1 MKFNVEGLVGSV
13 RRLMATAQNGL
24 EVIRFGG
31 LTHDVESSPFEIVER
46 RRMYRLRHY
55 FPDDATPGRGLS
67 DRPGGG
73 SERNHGGPR
82 EGRHG
87 HRPVAVLVPPLM
99 VNADI
104 WDVNADDG
112 AVGILHRGGIDC
124 WVVDF
129 GSPASEEGGWE
140 RDLADHVLAVNS
152 AIDTVCDATGS
163 NVHLMGYSQG
173 GMFAYQTTAYRF
185 GKGVESI
192 VTFGSPV
199 DVVAGMPFGLPY
211 GMVSDVAEFLADH
224 VVTRLPIT
232 DSMVRLGFQLLDPVK
247 TAKSRIDFLRQLHDR
262 EALLPKER
270 QRRFLSNDGWVG
282 YAGPAAADLLKQ
294 FVAHNRMMLGGF
306 VIRDQ
311 PISLAELKCPILA
324 FVGEVDDVGQP
335 AAVRG
340 IVRAAP
346 NAEVYEASLVAGH
359 FGLVA
364 GSMATRHTWPLVRQ
378 WIDWMDRD
386 QPLPPEI
393 VPMAEHVATNRPN
406 SAATRVVHTAATL
419 AEAGAG
425 VGKALE
431 GIAGNTVRGSIELAG
446 EAARALPRLTRLGMI
461 QPHTRISLSSL
472 VAEQARRAPLRD
484 LFLFDDR
491 VHTNAAVD
499 ARIDNVV
506 RGLVSVG
513 VRPAMR
519 VGVVMETRPS
529 ALATVAALSRIGA
542 VSVLLAPG
550 SELDRAIELT
560 GIKALVSDPENLRT
574 AAATGTRVLVLG
586 GGNARTLDIP
596 LSDDVIDLEQ
606 IDPTQVQ
613 LPAWF
618 RPDPG
623 LARELA
629 FVLVSGT
636 GDRLATKY
644 ITNHRWALSAFGT
657 ATTADLDRKDTVYC
671 LAPLHHS
678 SGLLVSLGGAIAG
691 GSRIALARSLD
702 PARFGEE
709 VHRYGVTVVTYTWTM
724 LRDILDAEV
733 FSAGQYVPT
742 PSASPTASPAWHPI
756 RLFIG
761 SGMPAGLWRRTTEQ
775 FAPARVLEFYASI
788 EGDVVLANVT
798 GVKVGCKGRPVPG
811 TAKVELVAYD
821 PITEQIRTDA
831 SGFARRCADNEVG
844 LLIGKATEGID
855 LSDGGLRGVFA
866 AGDAWMPTENLFRR
880 DGDGDYWLVDRADT
894 VIHTDRGPVFT
905 QPIVDVLNDISA
917 VDMEVAYALPVGE
930 YALAVAAVSVRNGFR
945 LEPKDVTETMR
956 ALDPDQRPDIVYVVD
971 EIPRSSSY
979 RPSTRAVE
987 AAGQPR
993 PGPDTW
999 WYNRESDAYEILTED
1014 QAGSVF
1020 GTE

>member
-1 MKFNVEGLVGSV
+1 MIWVTFRVGPGAVVKFSAKDMVGSV
-13 RRLMATAQNGL
+13 QRLMATAQNGL

-31 LTHDVESSPFEIVER
+31 LTHDVEASPFEVVER

-55 FPDDATPGRGLS
+55 FPDNAAPD
-67 DRPGGG
+67 
-73 SERNHGGPR
+73 
-82 EGRHG
+82 
-87 HRPVAVLVPPLM
+87 RPVALLVPPLM

-104 WDVNADDG
+104 WDVNGEAG
-112 AVGILHRGGIDC
+112 AVGILNRGGIDC

-129 GSPASEEGGWE
+129 GSPATEEGGWE
-140 RDLADHVLAVNS
+140 RDLADHVVAVNS
-152 AIDTVCDATGS
+152 AIDTVTEATGS
-163 NVHLMGYSQG
+163 SVHLMGYSQG
-173 GMFAYQTTAYRF
+173 GMFAYQTAAYRY
-185 GKGVESI
+185 GRGVSSI

-199 DVVAGMPFGLPY
+199 DIVAGMPFGLPY
-211 GMVSDVAEFLADH
+211 GLVSDVADFLADH

-232 DSMVRLGFQLLDPVK
+232 DSMVRLGFQMLDPVK

-270 QRRFLSNDGWVG
+270 QRRFLNSDGWVG

-324 FVGEVDDVGQP
+324 FVGEVDDIGQP

-364 GSMATRHTWPLVRQ
+364 GSMATNHTWPLVRQ

-386 QPLPPEI
+386 ETLPGEI
-393 VPMAEHVATNRPN
+393 IPMAEHVPTTGPRT
-406 SAATRVVHTAATL
+406 AATRVVHAAATL
-419 AEAGAG
+419 AEAGTG
-425 VGKALE
+425 FGKALE
-431 GIAGNTVRGSIELAG
+431 GIASNTVRGSVELAG

-461 QPHTRISLSSL
+461 QPNTRISLGRL
-472 VAEQARRAPLRD
+472 VAEQAERAPQGEC
-484 LFLFDDR
+484 FLFDDR
-491 VHTNAAVD
+491 VHTNAAVKT
-499 ARIDNVV
+499 RIDNVV
-506 RGLVSVG
+506 RGLISVG
-513 VRPAMR
+513 IRPANR
-519 VGVVMETRPS
+519 IGVVMETRPS

-542 VSVLLAPG
+542 VAVLLAPG
-550 SELDRAIELT
+550 SELDRAVELT
-560 GIKALVSDPENLRT
+560 GIHTVIADPENLRY
-574 AAATGTRVLVLG
+574 AAATGARVLVLG
-586 GGNARTLDIP
+586 GGDARGLDIP
-596 LSDDVIDLEQ
+596 VSDKVIDLEQ
-606 IDPTQVQ
+606 IDPTQVR

-629 FVLVSGT
+629 FMLVTGT
-636 GDRLATKY
+636 GDRLEIKY

-657 ATTADLDRKDTVYC
+657 ATTADLDRRDTVYC

-691 GSRIALARSLD
+691 GSRIALARSMD
-702 PARFGEE
+702 PERFAEE

-733 FSAGQYVPT
+733 FPAGH
-742 PSASPTASPAWHPI
+742 AHPI

-775 FAPARVLEFYASI
+775 FEPARVLEFYASI

-798 GVKVGCKGRPVPG
+798 GAKAGCKGRPVPG

-821 PITEQIRTDA
+821 PLAERIATDE

-844 LLIGKATEGID
+844 LLLGRASEGVDI
-855 LSDGGLRGVFA
+855 SDGGLRGVFT
-866 AGDAWMPTENLFRR
+866 AGDSWMPTENLFRR
-880 DGDGDYWLVDRADT
+880 DSDGDYWLVDRTDT
-894 VIHTDRGPVFT
+894 VMKTLRGPVYT
-905 QPIVDVLNDISA
+905 KPIVDTLNDITA
-917 VDMEVAYALPVGE
+917 VDMEVAYGLPAGGHT
-930 YALAVAAVSVRNGFR
+930 LAVAAVSVRTGFR
-945 LEPKDVTETMR
+945 LEPKDVTEALR
-956 ALDPDQRPDIVYVVD
+956 ALDPDQRPDLVYVV
-971 EIPRSSSY
+971 EGIPRSSTY
-979 RPSTRAVE
+979 RPSTRAVQ
-987 AAGQPR
+987 AAGR
-993 PGPDTW
+993 PEPGHDTW
-999 WYNRESDAYEILTED
+999 WYNRESDAYEVLTADE
-1014 QAGSVF
+1014 AGKLL
-1020 GTE
+1020 GD

>member
-1 MKFNVEGLVGSV
+1 MKFSAKDMVGSV
-13 RRLMATAQNGL
+13 QRLMATAQNGL

-31 LTHDVESSPFEIVER
+31 LTHDVEASPFEVVER

-55 FPDDATPGRGLS
+55 FPDNAAPD
-67 DRPGGG
+67 
-73 SERNHGGPR
+73 
-82 EGRHG
+82 
-87 HRPVAVLVPPLM
+87 RPVALLVPPLM

-104 WDVNADDG
+104 WDVNGEAG
-112 AVGILHRGGIDC
+112 AVGILNRGGIDC

-129 GSPASEEGGWE
+129 GSPATEEGGWE
-140 RDLADHVLAVNS
+140 RDLADHVVAVNS
-152 AIDTVCDATGS
+152 AIDTVTEATGS
-163 NVHLMGYSQG
+163 SVHLMGYSQG
-173 GMFAYQTTAYRF
+173 GMFAYQTAAYRY
-185 GKGVESI
+185 GRGVSSI

-199 DVVAGMPFGLPY
+199 DIVAGMPFGLPY
-211 GMVSDVAEFLADH
+211 GLVSDVADFLADH

-232 DSMVRLGFQLLDPVK
+232 DSMVRLGFQMLDPVK

-270 QRRFLSNDGWVG
+270 QRRFLNSDGWVG

-324 FVGEVDDVGQP
+324 FVGEVDDIGQP

-364 GSMATRHTWPLVRQ
+364 GSMATNHTWPLVRQ

-386 QPLPPEI
+386 ETLPGEI
-393 VPMAEHVATNRPN
+393 IPMAEHVPTTGPRT
-406 SAATRVVHTAATL
+406 AATRVVHAAATL
-419 AEAGAG
+419 AEAGTG
-425 VGKALE
+425 FGKALE
-431 GIAGNTVRGSIELAG
+431 GIASNTVRGSVELAG

-461 QPHTRISLSSL
+461 QPNTRISLGRL
-472 VAEQARRAPLRD
+472 VAEQAERAPQGEC
-484 LFLFDDR
+484 FLFDDR
-491 VHTNAAVD
+491 VHTNAAVKT
-499 ARIDNVV
+499 RIDNVV
-506 RGLVSVG
+506 RGLISVG
-513 VRPAMR
+513 IRPANR
-519 VGVVMETRPS
+519 IGVVMETRPS

-542 VSVLLAPG
+542 VAVLLAPG
-550 SELDRAIELT
+550 SELDRAVELT
-560 GIKALVSDPENLRT
+560 GIHTVIADPENLRY
-574 AAATGTRVLVLG
+574 AAATGARVLVLG
-586 GGNARTLDIP
+586 GGDARGLDIP
-596 LSDDVIDLEQ
+596 VSDKVIDLEQ
-606 IDPTQVQ
+606 IDPTQVR

-629 FVLVSGT
+629 FMLVTGT
-636 GDRLATKY
+636 GDRLEIKY

-657 ATTADLDRKDTVYC
+657 ATTADLDRRDTVYC

-691 GSRIALARSLD
+691 GSRIALARSMD
-702 PARFGEE
+702 PERFAEE

-733 FSAGQYVPT
+733 FPAGH
-742 PSASPTASPAWHPI
+742 AHPI

-775 FAPARVLEFYASI
+775 FEPARVLEFYASI

-798 GVKVGCKGRPVPG
+798 GAKAGCKGRPVPG

-821 PITEQIRTDA
+821 PLAERIATDE

-844 LLIGKATEGID
+844 LLLGRASEGVDI
-855 LSDGGLRGVFA
+855 SDGGLRGVFT
-866 AGDAWMPTENLFRR
+866 AGDSWMPTENLFRR
-880 DGDGDYWLVDRADT
+880 DSDGDYWLVDRTDT
-894 VIHTDRGPVFT
+894 VMKTLRGPVYT
-905 QPIVDVLNDISA
+905 KPIVDTLNDITA
-917 VDMEVAYALPVGE
+917 VDMEVAYGLPAGGHT
-930 YALAVAAVSVRNGFR
+930 LAVAAVSVRTGFR
-945 LEPKDVTETMR
+945 LEPKDVTEALR
-956 ALDPDQRPDIVYVVD
+956 ALDPDQRPDLVYVV
-971 EIPRSSSY
+971 EGIPRSSTY
-979 RPSTRAVE
+979 RPSTRAVQ
-987 AAGQPR
+987 AAGR
-993 PGPDTW
+993 PEPGHDTW
-999 WYNRESDAYEILTED
+999 WYNRESDAYEVLTADE
-1014 QAGSVF
+1014 AGKLL
-1020 GTE
+1020 GD

>member
-1 MKFNVEGLVGSV
+1 MKLSAKDVVGSV
-13 RRLMATAQNGL
+13 QRLMATAQNGL

-31 LTHDVESSPFEIVER
+31 LTHDVAASPFEVVER

-55 FPDDATPGRGLS
+55 FPDDTTTG
-67 DRPGGG
+67 
-73 SERNHGGPR
+73 
-82 EGRHG
+82 
-87 HRPVAVLVPPLM
+87 RPVALLVPPLM

-104 WDVNADDG
+104 WDVNAEDG
-112 AVGILHRGGIDC
+112 AVGILQRGGVDC

-129 GSPASEEGGWE
+129 GSPASEEGGWQ
-140 RDLADHVLAVNS
+140 RDLADHVLAISS
-152 AIDTVCDATGS
+152 AIDTVTEATGS
-163 NVHLMGYSQG
+163 GVHLMGYSQG
-173 GMFAYQTTAYRF
+173 GMFAYQTAAYRY
-185 GKGVESI
+185 GKGVDSI

-211 GMVSDVAEFLADH
+211 GMVSDVADFLADH

-232 DSMVRLGFQLLDPVK
+232 DSMVRIGFQLLDPVK

-270 QRRFLSNDGWVG
+270 QRRFLNSDGWVG

-294 FVAHNRMMLGGF
+294 FVVHNRLMLGGF

-311 PISLAELKCPILA
+311 PVSLAELKCPILA
-324 FVGEVDDVGQP
+324 FVGEVDDIGQP

-346 NAEVYEASLVAGH
+346 NAEVYEATLVAGH

-364 GSMATRHTWPLVRQ
+364 GSTATKHTWPLVRQ
-378 WIDWMDRD
+378 WVQWMNGAE
-386 QPLPPEI
+386 PLPPEI
-393 VPMAEHVATNRPN
+393 VPMAEHVPNNRPR
-406 SAATRVVHTAATL
+406 SAATRVIHTAGTL
-419 AEAGAG
+419 AEAGTG

-431 GIAGNTVRGSIELAG
+431 GIANNTVRGSIELAG

-461 QPHTRISLSSL
+461 QPHTRISLGRL
-472 VAEQARRAPLRD
+472 VAEQARRAPQRD

-491 VHTNAAVD
+491 VHSNAAVN

-529 ALATVAALSRIGA
+529 ALAAVAALSRLGA
-542 VSVLLAPG
+542 VAVLLAPS
-550 SELDRAIELT
+550 SELSHAIELT
-560 GIKALVSDPENLRT
+560 GVETLIADPENLRQ
-574 AAATGTRVLVLG
+574 AAATGVRVLVLG
-586 GGNARTLDIP
+586 GGVARELSIP
-596 LSDDVIDLEQ
+596 ASDRMIDLEQ
-606 IDPTQVQ
+606 IDPAKVR

-623 LARELA
+623 QARELA
-629 FVLVSGT
+629 FVLVTGT
-636 GDRLATKY
+636 GDRLETKY

-657 ATTADLDRKDTVYC
+657 ATTADLNRRDTVYC

-702 PARFGEE
+702 PRRFAEE

-733 FSAGQYVPT
+733 FPT
-742 PSASPTASPAWHPI
+742 GHRHPI

-761 SGMPAGLWRRTTEQ
+761 SGMPAGLWRRTVEQ
-775 FAPARVLEFYASI
+775 FEPARVLEFYASI

-798 GVKVGCKGRPVPG
+798 GAKRGCKGRPVPG

-821 PITEQIRTDA
+821 PLTERILVDG

-844 LLIGKATEGID
+844 LLIGKASEGVDI
-855 LSDGGLRGVFA
+855 SAGGLRGVFA
-866 AGDAWMPTENLFRR
+866 AGDSWMPTENLFRR
-880 DGDGDYWLVDRADT
+880 DSDGDHWLIDRTDT
-894 VIHTDRGPVFT
+894 VIRTRRGPVYG
-905 QPIVDVLNDISA
+905 QPIVDVLNDITA
-917 VDMEVAYALPVGE
+917 VDMEVAYGLDVGDDCV
-930 YALAVAAVSVRNGFR
+930 AVAAVSVREGFR
-945 LEPKDVTETMR
+945 LEPEDVTEAVR
-956 ALDPDQRPDIVYVVD
+956 ALEPDQRPDLVYLVD
-971 EIPRSSSY
+971 DIPRSPSY
-979 RPSTRAVE
+979 RPSTRAVQE
-987 AAGQPR
+987 AGRPQ

-999 WYNRESDAYEILTED
+999 WYNRASDAYEVLTESRARTLLGD
-1014 QAGSVF
+1014 
-1020 GTE
+1020 

>member
-1 MKFNVEGLVGSV
+1 MKFNVESVVGSV
-13 RRLMATAQNGL
+13 QRLMATAQNGL

-31 LTHDVESSPFEIVER
+31 LTTDVESSPFEIVER

-55 FPDDATPGRGLS
+55 FPDDTTPG
-67 DRPGGG
+67 
-73 SERNHGGPR
+73 
-82 EGRHG
+82 
-87 HRPVAVLVPPLM
+87 RPVAVLVPPLM

-104 WDVNADDG
+104 WDVNAEDG

-163 NVHLMGYSQG
+163 SVHLMGYSQG

-232 DSMVRLGFQLLDPVK
+232 DSMVRVGFQMLDPVK

-270 QRRFLSNDGWVG
+270 QRRFLNSDGWVG

-324 FVGEVDDVGQP
+324 FVGEVDDIGQP

-346 NAEVYEASLVAGH
+346 HAEVYEASLVAGH

-378 WIDWMDRD
+378 WIDWMDGD

-393 VPMAEHVATNRPN
+393 APMTEHVATNRPN
-406 SAATRVVHTAATL
+406 SAATRVVHTAATMV
-419 AEAGAG
+419 EAGAG

-431 GIAGNTVRGSIELAG
+431 GIANNTVRGSIELAG
-446 EAARALPRLTRLGMI
+446 EAARALPRLARLGLI
-461 QPHTRISLSSL
+461 QPHTRISLGRL

-491 VHTNAAVD
+491 VHTNAAVN

-506 RGLVSVG
+506 RGLISVG
-513 VRPAMR
+513 IRPAIR

-529 ALATVAALSRIGA
+529 ALATVAALSRLGA
-542 VSVLLAPG
+542 VAVLLAPG
-550 SELDRAIELT
+550 SELERAIELT
-560 GIKALVSDPENLRT
+560 GIKTLVSDPENLRS

-586 GGNARTLDIP
+586 GGDARTLDVP
-596 LSDDVIDLEQ
+596 LSENVVDLEQ
-606 IDPTQVQ
+606 IDPTQVE
-613 LPAWF
+613 LPAWY

-629 FVLVSGT
+629 FVLVTGT
-636 GDRLATKY
+636 GDRLEAKY

-657 ATTADLDRKDTVYC
+657 ATSADLDRKDTVYC

-702 PARFGEE
+702 PTRFGEE

-733 FSAGQYVPT
+733 FSAVLRSPT
-742 PSASPTASPAWHPI
+742 PSVPPTATPMWHPI

-798 GVKVGCKGRPVPG
+798 GVKAGCKGRPVPG
-811 TAKVELVAYD
+811 TARVELVAYD
-821 PITEQIRTDA
+821 PVTGQIRTDA

-844 LLIGKATEGID
+844 LLLGKATEGID
-855 LSDGGLRGVFA
+855 LSDGGLRGVFT

-880 DGDGDYWLVDRADT
+880 DGDGDYWLVDRRDT
-894 VIHTDRGPVFT
+894 VIHSARGPVFT
-905 QPIVDVLNDISA
+905 QPIVDTLNDITA
-917 VDMEVAYALPVGE
+917 VDMEVAYGLPVGE
-930 YALAVAAVSVRNGFR
+930 HALAVAAVSIRKGLR
-945 LEPKDVTETMR
+945 LEPKDVTEAVQ
-956 ALDPDQRPDIVYVVD
+956 ALDPDQRPDIVYVVG

-979 RPSTRAVE
+979 RPSTRAVQ
-987 AAGQPR
+987 AQGRPR
-993 PGPDTW
+993 PGPETW
-999 WYNRESDAYEILTED
+999 WYNRESDAYEVLTE
-1014 QAGSVF
+1014 AEATALL
-1020 GTE
+1020 GTD

>member
-1 MKFNVEGLVGSV
+1 MKLNVESVVGSV
-13 RRLMATAQNGL
+13 QRLMATAQNGL

-31 LTHDVESSPFEIVER
+31 LSTDVESSPFEVVER

-55 FPDDATPGRGLS
+55 FPDDPTPG
-67 DRPGGG
+67 
-73 SERNHGGPR
+73 
-82 EGRHG
+82 
-87 HRPVAVLVPPLM
+87 RPVAVLVPPLM

-152 AIDTVCDATGS
+152 AIDTVCDATGA

-232 DSMVRLGFQLLDPVK
+232 DSMVRLGFQMLDPVK

-270 QRRFLSNDGWVG
+270 QRRFLNNDGWVG

-294 FVAHNRMMLGGF
+294 FVVHNRLMLGGF

-311 PISLAELKCPILA
+311 PVSLAELKCPILA
-324 FVGEVDDVGQP
+324 FVGEVDDIGQP

-378 WIDWMDRD
+378 WIDWMDGD

-393 VPMAEHVATNRPN
+393 APMTDHMATNRPN
-406 SAATRVVHTAATL
+406 SVATRVVHTAATL

-461 QPHTRISLSSL
+461 QPHTRISLGRL

-484 LFLFDDR
+484 LFLFEDR
-491 VHTNAAVD
+491 VHTNAAVNV
-499 ARIDNVV
+499 RIDNVV
-506 RGLVSVG
+506 RGLISVG
-513 VRPAMR
+513 IRPAMR

-529 ALATVAALSRIGA
+529 ALASVAALSRIGA

-550 SELDRAIELT
+550 SELERAIELT
-560 GIKALVSDPENLRT
+560 GIKALISDPENLRA

-586 GGNARTLDIP
+586 GGSARSLNIP
-596 LSDDVIDLEQ
+596 LSEDVIDLEQ
-606 IDPTQVQ
+606 IDPTQVE
-613 LPAWF
+613 LPAWY

-629 FVLVSGT
+629 FVLVTGT
-636 GDRLATKY
+636 GDRLEAKY

-657 ATTADLDRKDTVYC
+657 ATSADLDRKDTVYC

-702 PARFGEE
+702 PIQFGEE

-733 FSAGQYVPT
+733 FPAGHQ
-742 PSASPTASPAWHPI
+742 HPI

-788 EGDVVLANVT
+788 EGDVVLANVA
-798 GVKVGCKGRPVPG
+798 GVKAGCKGRPVPG

-821 PITEQIRTDA
+821 PVTEQIRTDG

-855 LSDGGLRGVFA
+855 LSDGGLRGVFT

-880 DGDGDYWLVDRADT
+880 DSDGDYWLVDRTDT
-894 VIHTDRGPVFT
+894 VIHTERGPVFT
-905 QPIVDVLNDISA
+905 QPIVDVLNDITA
-917 VDMEVAYALPVGE
+917 VDMEVAFALPVGDH
-930 YALAVAAVSVRNGFR
+930 ALAVAAVSVRKGFR
-945 LEPKDVTETMR
+945 LEPKDVTEAVR

-979 RPSTRAVE
+979 RPSTRAVQV
-987 AAGQPR
+987 AGRPQ

-999 WYNRESDAYEILTED
+999 WYNRESEAYEIRTED
-1014 QAGSVF
+1014 EAGALF
-1020 GTE
+1020 GE

>member
-1 MKFNVEGLVGSV
+1 
-13 RRLMATAQNGL
+13 MATAQNGL

-31 LTHDVESSPFEIVER
+31 LSTDVESSPFEVVER

-55 FPDDATPGRGLS
+55 FPDDPTPG
-67 DRPGGG
+67 
-73 SERNHGGPR
+73 
-82 EGRHG
+82 
-87 HRPVAVLVPPLM
+87 RPVAVLVPPLM

-152 AIDTVCDATGS
+152 AIDTVCDATGA

-232 DSMVRLGFQLLDPVK
+232 DSMVRLGFQMLDPVK

-270 QRRFLSNDGWVG
+270 QRRFLNNDGWVG

-294 FVAHNRMMLGGF
+294 FVVHNRLMLGGF

-311 PISLAELKCPILA
+311 PVSLAELKCPILA
-324 FVGEVDDVGQP
+324 FVGEVDDIGQP

-378 WIDWMDRD
+378 WIDWMDGD

-393 VPMAEHVATNRPN
+393 APMTDHMATNRPN
-406 SAATRVVHTAATL
+406 SVATRVVHTAATL

-461 QPHTRISLSSL
+461 QPHTRISLGRL

-484 LFLFDDR
+484 LFLFEDR
-491 VHTNAAVD
+491 VHTNAAVNV
-499 ARIDNVV
+499 RIDNVV
-506 RGLVSVG
+506 RGLISVG
-513 VRPAMR
+513 IRPAMR

-529 ALATVAALSRIGA
+529 ALASVAALSRIGA

-550 SELDRAIELT
+550 SELERAIELT
-560 GIKALVSDPENLRT
+560 GIKALISDPENLRA

-586 GGNARTLDIP
+586 GGSARSLNIP
-596 LSDDVIDLEQ
+596 LSEDVIDLEQ
-606 IDPTQVQ
+606 IDPTQVE
-613 LPAWF
+613 LPAWY

-629 FVLVSGT
+629 FVLVTGT
-636 GDRLATKY
+636 GDRLEAKY

-657 ATTADLDRKDTVYC
+657 ATSADLDRKDTVYC

-702 PARFGEE
+702 PIQFGEE

-733 FSAGQYVPT
+733 FPAGHQ
-742 PSASPTASPAWHPI
+742 HPI

-788 EGDVVLANVT
+788 EGDVVLANVA
-798 GVKVGCKGRPVPG
+798 GVKAGCKGRPVPG

-821 PITEQIRTDA
+821 PVTEQIRTDG

-855 LSDGGLRGVFA
+855 LSDGGLRGVFT

-880 DGDGDYWLVDRADT
+880 DSDGDYWLVDRTDT
-894 VIHTDRGPVFT
+894 VIHTERGPVFT
-905 QPIVDVLNDISA
+905 QPIVDVLNDITA
-917 VDMEVAYALPVGE
+917 VDMEVAFALPVGDH
-930 YALAVAAVSVRNGFR
+930 ALAVAAVSVRKGFR
-945 LEPKDVTETMR
+945 LEPKDVTEAVR

-979 RPSTRAVE
+979 RPSTRAVQV
-987 AAGQPR
+987 AGRPQ

-999 WYNRESDAYEILTED
+999 WYNRESEAYEIRTED
-1014 QAGSVF
+1014 EAGALF
-1020 GTE
+1020 GE

>member
-1 MKFNVEGLVGSV
+1 MKFNAKDLVGSV
-13 RRLMATAQNGL
+13 QRLMATAQNGL

-55 FPDDATPGRGLS
+55 FPDDIVPGR
-67 DRPGGG
+67 
-73 SERNHGGPR
+73 
-82 EGRHG
+82 
-87 HRPVAVLVPPLM
+87 PVVLLVPPLM

-104 WDVNADDG
+104 WDVNAEDG

-140 RDLADHVLAVNS
+140 RDLADHVLAVSS
-152 AIDTVCDATGS
+152 AIDAVTEATGS
-163 NVHLMGYSQG
+163 TVHLMGYSQG
-173 GMFAYQTTAYRF
+173 GMFAYQVAAYRS
-185 GKGVESI
+185 GKGVRSI

-199 DVVAGMPFGLPY
+199 DIVAGMPFGLPY
-211 GMVSDVAEFLADH
+211 GMVSDVADFLADH

-232 DSMVRLGFQLLDPVK
+232 DSMVRIGFQLLDPMK
-247 TAKSRIDFLRQLHDR
+247 TAKARIDFLRQLHDR

-270 QRRFLSNDGWVG
+270 QRRFLNSDGWVG

-294 FVAHNRMMLGGF
+294 FVAHNRLMLGGF

-311 PISLAELKCPILA
+311 PVSLAELKCPILA
-324 FVGEVDDVGQP
+324 FVGEVDDIGQP

-346 NAEVYEASLVAGH
+346 NAEVYEAALVAGH

-364 GSMATRHTWPLVRQ
+364 GSTATNHTWPLVRQ
-378 WIDWMDRD
+378 WVDWLDRD
-386 QPLPPEI
+386 EPLPPEI
-393 VPMAEHVATNRPN
+393 YPMAEHVDANRPR

-431 GIAGNTVRGSIELAG
+431 GIANNTMRGSVELVG

-461 QPHTRISLSSL
+461 QPHTRISLGRL
-472 VAEQARRAPLRD
+472 IAEQGRRAPLKD
-484 LFLFDDR
+484 LFLFEDR
-491 VHTNAAVD
+491 VHTNAAVNV
-499 ARIDNVV
+499 RIDNVV

-513 VRPAMR
+513 IRPAMR
-519 VGVVMETRPS
+519 VGVIMETRPS
-529 ALATVAALSRIGA
+529 ALATVAALSRLGA
-542 VSVLLAPG
+542 VAVLLAPG
-550 SELDRAIELT
+550 SELARALELT
-560 GIKALVSDPENLRT
+560 GVDTVVADPENLRHAVT
-574 AAATGTRVLVLG
+574 TGARVLVLG
-586 GGNARTLDIP
+586 GGDTRTLDIP
-596 LSDDVIDLEQ
+596 LSDQVIDLEQ
-606 IDPTQVQ
+606 IDPAQVK
-613 LPAWF
+613 LPGWY

-629 FVLVSGT
+629 FVLVTGT
-636 GDRLATKY
+636 GDRLETKY

-657 ATTADLDRKDTVYC
+657 ATTADLDRRDTVYC

-702 PARFGEE
+702 PAQFAEE

-733 FSAGQYVPT
+733 FPVGHR
-742 PSASPTASPAWHPI
+742 HPI

-775 FAPARVLEFYASI
+775 FDPARVVEFYASI
-788 EGDVVLANVT
+788 EGDVVLANVK
-798 GVKVGCKGRPVPG
+798 GAKRGCKGRPVPG
-811 TAKVELVAYD
+811 TARVELVAYD
-821 PITEQIRTDA
+821 PITEQILLDD
-831 SGFARRCADNEVG
+831 SGYARRCADNEVG
-844 LLIGKATEGID
+844 LLLGKASEGVDI
-855 LSDGGLRGVFA
+855 SAGGLRGVFA
-866 AGDAWMPTENLFRR
+866 PGDSWMPTENLFRR
-880 DGDGDYWLVDRADT
+880 DSDGDYWLIDRKDT
-894 VIHTDRGPVFT
+894 VIRTPRGPVFG
-905 QPIVDVLNDISA
+905 QPIVDVLNDITA
-917 VDMEVAYALPVGE
+917 VDMEVAYGLEVGE
-930 YALAVAAVSVRNGFR
+930 RPGTAAGGVGKYCIAVAAVSVRKGFR
-945 LEPKDVTETMR
+945 LEPKDVTEALR
-956 ALDPDQRPDIVYVVD
+956 ALDPAQRPDLVYVVD

-979 RPSTRAVE
+979 RPSTRAVQ
-987 AAGQPR
+987 AAGRPE

-999 WYNRESDAYEILTED
+999 WYNRETDTYEVLTEED
-1014 QAGSVF
+1014 APKILGDS
-1020 GTE
+1020 